1 MISSAPLNRNDEGGL
16 MEQAKQS
23 GLTWNM
29 VLVVLAFGLVRDL
42 LSSWL
47 IKPFAFGV
55 AILIVF
61 PLIYPLEHRKVT
73 FARWLSFIILAA
85 VLVPGVVY
93 GTPYLLCAYEPGA
106 VIYGL
111 LVGVLSL
118 SMRSIFVGLHGEARG
133 TFKRWALASICI
145 GIAAGIVFYFYPDVF
160 CDAGIRLAS

>member
-1 MISSAPLNRNDEGGL
+1 
-16 MEQAKQS
+16 MEKTEQS

-29 VLVVLAFGLVRDL
+29 VLVMLAFGWVRDL

-47 IKPFAFGV
+47 IRPFAFGV

-61 PLIYPLEHRKVT
+61 PLVYRLEERKVT
-73 FARWLSFIILAA
+73 FARWLSFIVVVA

-111 LVGVLSL
+111 LVGALSL
-118 SMRSIFVGLHGEARG
+118 SMRSIFVGMHGEARG
-133 TFKRWALASICI
+133 SFKRWALASICI
-145 GIAAGIVFYFYPDVF
+145 GVAVAIVFYFSPDVF
-160 CDAGIRLAS
+160 CDAGMQHAEFRDKGI